1 MSFLLFKFQKP
12 KMNLK
17 IEDVLTQI
25 VSEISDNKQKI
36 ESLNLVKYMDF
47 NNLILLISNSKDVC
61 WCGNTLKYQ
70 KWRVNSYI
78 QILILKLWTY
88 G

>member
-36 ESLNLVKYMDF
+36 ESLNLVK
-47 NNLILLISNSKDVC
+47 I
-61 WCGNTLKYQ
+61 CGFL
-70 KWRVNSYI
+70 
-78 QILILKLWTY
+78 
-88 G
+88 

>member
-17 IEDVLTQI
+17 TEDVLTQI

-36 ESLNLVKYMDF
+36 ESLNLVKIYGTF
-47 NNLILLISNSKDVC
+47 YNLILLISNSKDVC
-61 WCGNTLKYQ
+61 WCGNTLKS
-70 KWRVNSYI
+70 KMES
-78 QILILKLWTY
+78 
-88 G
+88 